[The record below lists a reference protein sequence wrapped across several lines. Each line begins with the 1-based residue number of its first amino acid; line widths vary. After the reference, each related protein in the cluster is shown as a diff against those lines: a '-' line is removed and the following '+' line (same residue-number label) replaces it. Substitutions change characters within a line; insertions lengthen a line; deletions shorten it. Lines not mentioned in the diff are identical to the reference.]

1 MDESKYVINAYQKKT
16 IELFNQTILLD
27 SKVQQI
33 TDLASSYKE
42 KIDEL
47 VQTNQQLVQEIENL
61 RTHVRE
67 REDQI
72 ENLSKSSTL
81 KRTRKKISTPENIE
95 VRDGGT
101 F

>member
-33 TDLASSYKE
+33 TDLASAYKE

-72 ENLSKSSTL
+72 ENLSKSSTS

>member
-33 TDLASSYKE
+33 TDLASAYKE

-47 VQTNQQLVQEIENL
+47 VQRKRRAN
-61 RTHVRE
+61 R
-67 REDQI
+67 
-72 ENLSKSSTL
+72 KST
-81 KRTRKKISTPENIE
+81 
-95 VRDGGT
+95 
-101 F
+101 